1 MFVILSYVLTLNR
14 CQQEDCS
21 AAFTTKQCLQF
32 HYKKA
37 HGLSEDA
44 LPRIERS
51 IAYTFD
57 AYAGE
62 GADGKSTKDDAKK
75 PQRTFRKGRKSSTK
89 SQKLRSFVGQPPQ
102 SNIQLQTSEIP
113 LEATRQDPAESSE
126 TLQVLLK
133 NSKDKMRHVLS

>member
-1 MFVILSYVLTLNR
+1 MFNR
-14 CQQEDCS
+14 CQQEGCS

-62 GADGKSTKDDAKK
+62 TVDGSSKSADLMKK
-75 PQRTFRKGRKSSTK
+75 PQRVLRKGRKLSVK
-89 SQKLRSFVGQPPQ
+89 SQRNQ
-102 SNIQLQTSEIP
+102 NHQLQSVETESHQEPDKPLPPLRHETGTFETSVLQECT
-113 LEATRQDPAESSE
+113 EG
-126 TLQVLLK
+126 LQVNMYRRLLPL
-133 NSKDKMRHVLS
+133 H

>member
-1 MFVILSYVLTLNR
+1 MYTFNR
-14 CQQEDCS
+14 CQQEGCS

-37 HGLSEDA
+37 HGLSEDS

-62 GADGKSTKDDAKK
+62 AVGSSNKSADQMKK
-75 PQRTFRKGRKSSTK
+75 PQRVFRKGRKSSAK
-89 SQKLRSFVGQPPQ
+89 SQR
-102 SNIQLQTSEIP
+102 NRNHHIQLDESGSRQEPDEPSSSLHHETGTFETSV
-113 LEATRQDPAESSE
+113 LSE
-126 TLQVLLK
+126 CSEPLQVNFRRYNLL
-133 NSKDKMRHVLS
+133 LI